1 MQQPDSELYARG
13 KYRLAY
19 DRRRDGSLRSPFLQ
33 IIWYDVAA
41 GRNRSRSTGTEDVK
55 QAEDELDRL
64 YLQRERG
71 QAVCHACG
79 QLLREGERHLLTT
92 TIADYLVARESRPS
106 YGAIKPRLGHVTDYL
121 TATNRL
127 DTACEDVDEDWI
139 DEFRKWAID
148 VPIVAHSGV
157 ERTRSPGTVEASVRQ
172 LAAAVNFAHGRK
184 DTLYPA
190 GFTAKAPSEVS
201 RTPSYRADIKTLGA
215 MFRYCVW
222 PEPLEGESEKGLE
235 RRRRDRAQLHR
246 FLQISVATW
255 ARPDAAHDVSTDRKR
270 DQWNTN
276 ARALNLNPRGRAQTK
291 KYRPIVPIARQ
302 LAPLLDANGAAF
314 YVTVGS
320 VKKSFAAMQAAV
332 GLPGDGESGMKLI
345 RRSMAHLA
353 RQRLGERDWVEG
365 QIMLGHRRPSTSDVY
380 APFDTG
386 YLGRALE
393 VTEQIIVEIEK
404 ACPGAFT
411 AAADAAEKAPV

>member
-33 IIWYDVAA
+33 IVWYDAAA
-41 GRNRSRSTGTEDVK
+41 GRNRSRSTGTEDVQ
-55 QAEDELDRL
+55 QAEDDLDRF

-71 QAVCHACG
+71 QAVCQTCG
-79 QLLREGERHLLTT
+79 QLLRSGARHLLTT
-92 TIADYLVARESRPS
+92 TIADYLIARETRPS
-106 YGAIKPRLGHVTDYL
+106 YGSIKPRLGHITDYL

-139 DEFRKWAID
+139 DAFREWAMD
-148 VPIVAHSGV
+148 VPIISPSGAAR
-157 ERTRSPGTVEASVRQ
+157 ERTPGTVEASVRQ

-190 GFTAKAPSEVS
+190 AFAAKPPAEVS
-201 RTPSYRADIKTLGA
+201 RTPSYRADVKTLAA
-215 MFRYCVW
+215 MFRFCIT
-222 PEPLEGESEKGLE
+222 PEAKDGDTEKAYD
-235 RRRRDRAQLHR
+235 RRRRERAQLHR

-255 ARPDAAHDVSTDRKR
+255 SRPDAAHEVSTDRKR
-270 DQWNTN
+270 DQWNSN
-276 ARALNLNPRGRAQTK
+276 ARALNLNQRGRAQTK

-314 YVTVGS
+314 YVSVGS
-320 VKKSFAAMQAAV
+320 VRKAFEAMQAAI
-332 GLPGDGESGMKLI
+332 GLPGDGEGGMKLI

-365 QIMLGHRRPSTSDVY
+365 QIMLGHRRPSTSDTY

-386 YLGRALE
+386 YLARALE
-393 VTEQIIVEIEK
+393 VTEQIIDEIEK
-404 ACPGAFT
+404 AAPGAFGKP
-411 AAADAAEKAPV
+411 ADAA